1 MAVRRLMTAK
11 EFLRQYEYA
20 VKRIR
25 RLEEEYEAETL
36 LIDAV
41 RSVSDNDGMPH
52 GSGISKPT
60 EEKAVRLADKLQR
73 LTDARLEAVRIRQS
87 IFDVIELVGG
97 DEADV
102 LYQRYVKLKPDGNRQ
117 TWEEVCDA
125 VYWSWFKVSGL
136 HHSGLE
142 KVEKLIK

>member
-1 MAVRRLMTAK
+1 MTAK
-11 EFLRQYEYA
+11 DFLRQYEYA
-20 VKRIR
+20 VKRIH

-60 EEKAVRLADKLQR
+60 EEKAVRLADKKLR
-73 LTDARLEAVRIRQS
+73 LIQARLDAVEIRQS

-102 LYQRYVKLKPDGNRQ
+102 LYQRYVKLNPDGSHQ
-117 TWEEVCDA
+117 TWDEVCDA

-142 KVEKLIK
+142 KVEKLIN

>member
-1 MAVRRLMTAK
+1 MTAK
-11 EFLRQYEYA
+11 DFLKQYEYA

-60 EEKAVRLADKLQR
+60 EEKAVRLADKKIR
-73 LTDARLEAVRIRQS
+73 LTEARLEAIRTRQI
-87 IFDVIELVGG
+87 IFDMIEKVGG

-102 LYQRYVKLKPDGNRQ
+102 LYQRYVKLKPDGSRQ
-117 TWEEVCDA
+117 TWEEVCEA

-136 HHSGLE
+136 HRSGLE
-142 KVEKLIK
+142 KVEKLLK

>member
-1 MAVRRLMTAK
+1 MTAK

-20 VKRIR
+20 VKKIARLETE
-25 RLEEEYEAETL
+25 LEEETA

-60 EEKAVRLADKLQR
+60 EERAIRLSDKKLR
-73 LTDARLEAVRIRQS
+73 LVQARLDAIEIRQD
-87 IFDVIELVGG
+87 IFDVIEAVGG

-102 LYQRYVKLKPDGNRQ
+102 LYQRYIKLKPDGSRQ
-117 TWEEVCDA
+117 TWEEVCEA
-125 VYWSWFKVSGL
+125 VFWSWFKVSGL
-136 HHSGLE
+136 HQSGLE
-142 KVEKLIK
+142 KVEKMIN

>member
-1 MAVRRLMTAK
+1 MTAK
-11 EFLRQYEYA
+11 DFLKQYEYA

-60 EEKAVRLADKLQR
+60 EEKAVRLADKKLR
-73 LTDARLEAVRIRQS
+73 LVQARLDAIRTRQI
-87 IFDVIELVGG
+87 IFDVIEKVGG

-102 LYQRYVKLKPDGNRQ
+102 LYQRYVKLKPDGSRQ
-117 TWEEVCDA
+117 TWEEVCEA

-136 HHSGLE
+136 HRSGLE
-142 KVEKLIK
+142 KVEKLLK